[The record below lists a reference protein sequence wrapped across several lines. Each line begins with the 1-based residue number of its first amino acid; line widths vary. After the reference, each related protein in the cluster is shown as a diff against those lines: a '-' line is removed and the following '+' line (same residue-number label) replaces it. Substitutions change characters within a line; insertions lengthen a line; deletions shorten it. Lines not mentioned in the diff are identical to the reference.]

1 MKAKRTRT
9 KRQKILDRQ
18 FNRTVDRKNEF
29 STPGGG
35 GGEKTS
41 EEIFN
46 DELILQGS

>member
-18 FNRTVDRKNEF
+18 FNRTDDKKNEF
-29 STPGGG
+29 STRGGG
-35 GGEKTS
+35 KTS

>member
-18 FNRTVDRKNEF
+18 FNRTDDRKNEF
-29 STPGGG
+29 STRGGV
-35 GGEKTS
+35 